1 MEVEKLNVDIMK
13 THMARCFN
21 QAMNTGKGFYSDIKT
36 AREALE
42 KGKGIYQT
50 LDTLDLLSNKER
62 LIAIADIEYIEDKMA
77 SIQRERMVEIFERH
91 LPRRREI
98 EI

>member
-1 MEVEKLNVDIMK
+1 MEVSKLNVDVMK
-13 THMARCFN
+13 TQMVGCFRRAMQTGRGSYNDIEMAK
-21 QAMNTGKGFYSDIKT
+21 Q
-36 AREALE
+36 ALE
-42 KGKGIYQT
+42 RGKGIYQT
-50 LDTLDLLSNKER
+50 LETLDLLSNKER